1 MADTFKLISIISFIL
16 AAIFF
21 LSSIVIFIC
30 FRINRVIGD
39 LSGRNE
45 KKSIKRMQNQNSNQ
59 IYASNAELIKSNN
72 EYIDEESEKQ
82 HNNDNSEKTEQLS
95 NSNMYCAE
103 NENTTLLNI
112 DISEKITVLNND
124 YGSETTIL
132 GDVQL
137 LQDKNPF
144 IVKKEIIFIHT
155 AETIRNKS

>member
-21 LSSIVIFIC
+21 LSSIVIFIY

-72 EYIDEESEKQ
+72 EYIDEESKKQ

-112 DISEKITVLNND
+112 DKSEEITALNND